1 MRQVIGVLAALAL
14 FAAAAGSVSA
24 AGQSMRSFAEEYST
38 AEDAF
43 RDGRVDIGVQ
53 ALERAA
59 NQGSLHAMVRLGNI
73 YREGKLVPKDEV
85 KACELYGVAAD
96 RNTRLDKFYAAAHL
110 VAEAFRRAGM
120 CYAKGLDAPGW
131 EKDVGLAADLF
142 HQAGVMLDDPIA
154 LYELGKLYLTGE
166 GQMQNPAIA
175 ARHLEAAA
183 RKRYPP
189 AQALLG
195 TLMWDGKFIKQR
207 PASGLALLTL
217 GKEAASP
224 EDQAWIGRAYEE
236 ALLTASKDLERE
248 ALALVMKWRSVYGDP
263 AASTLQTSG
272 PQISP
277 DIPTPTR
284 GRTKESEG
292 FATGAVTGSGK
303 EQFGSQ
309 ATGANLPVA
318 DSPVAP

>member
-1 MRQVIGVLAALAL
+1 MRQIIGAVAALAFL
-14 FAAAAGSVSA
+14 WAPAGSASA
-24 AGQSMRSFAEEYST
+24 AGQSMRSPAEEYST

-59 NQGSLHAMVRLGNI
+59 GQGSLYAMLRLGNL

-85 KACELYGVAAD
+85 KACGLYSLAAD
-96 RNTRLDKFYAAAHL
+96 LNVRLDKFYAAAHL

-131 EKDVGLAADLF
+131 EKNVSLAADLF
-142 HQAGVMLDDPIA
+142 HQAGVMLDDPVA
-154 LYELGKLYLTGE
+154 LYELGKLYLNGE
-166 GQMQNPAIA
+166 GEMRNPALA

-195 TLMWDGKFIKQR
+195 MLMWEGKFIKRR
-207 PASGLALLTL
+207 PASGLALLML

-224 EDQAWIGRAYEE
+224 EDRAWISRAYDD
-236 ALLTASKDLERE
+236 ALITASKDLERE
-248 ALALVMKWRSVYGDP
+248 AMALVDKWRSVYG
-263 AASTLQTSG
+263 SQNIIQTATPTVPS
-272 PQISP
+272 
-277 DIPTPTR
+277 DIPPPTKAR
-284 GRTKESEG
+284 GKDGPVGTASAKSD
-292 FATGAVTGSGK
+292 K
-303 EQFGSQ
+303 EQYGSQ
-309 ATGANLPVA
+309 PTGGNVPPTAAPVE
-318 DSPVAP
+318 P

>member
-1 MRQVIGVLAALAL
+1 
-14 FAAAAGSVSA
+14 
-24 AGQSMRSFAEEYST
+24 MRSLAEEYST

-59 NQGSLHAMVRLGNI
+59 NQGSLHAMLRLGNI
-73 YREGKLVPKDEV
+73 YREGKLVLKDEV
-85 KACELYGVAAD
+85 KACELYGAAAD
-96 RNTRLDKFYAAAHL
+96 RNARLDKFYAAAHL

-120 CYAKGLDAPGW
+120 CYAKGLPAPGW
-131 EKDVGLAADLF
+131 EKNVGLAADLF

-195 TLMWDGKFIKQR
+195 TLMWEGKLIKRR
-207 PASGLALLTL
+207 PASGLALLIL
-217 GKEAASP
+217 AKEASSP
-224 EDQAWIGRAYEE
+224 DERTWIAGAYDE
-236 ALLTASKDLERE
+236 ALLTASADLERE
-248 ALALVMKWRSVYGDP
+248 AVALVDKWRSVYGNP
-263 AASTLQTSG
+263 AENTLQTAA
-272 PQISP
+272 PAISP

-284 GRTKESEG
+284 GRGKKEIEG
-292 FATGAVTGSGK
+292 LLAGAGGSGNDK
-303 EQFGSQ
+303 ERYGGQ
-309 ATGANLPVA
+309 ATGANVPA
-318 DSPVAP
+318 GAAPVAP

>member
-1 MRQVIGVLAALAL
+1 MRQIIGALAALACL
-14 FAAAAGSVSA
+14 CAPVSSGEAAGN
-24 AGQSMRSFAEEYST
+24 SMRSLAEEYST

-59 NQGSLHAMVRLGNI
+59 GQGSLHAMVRLGNI
-73 YREGKLVPKDEV
+73 YREGKFVAKNELKS
-85 KACELYGVAAD
+85 CELYKTAAE
-96 RNTRLDKFYAAAHL
+96 RNERLDKFYAAAHL

-131 EKDVGLAADLF
+131 GKNVRLAADFF

-154 LYELGKLYLTGE
+154 LYELGRLYLTGE

-195 TLMWDGKFIKQR
+195 MLMWEGKLIKQR
-207 PASGLALLTL
+207 QASGLALLIL

-224 EDQAWIGRAYEE
+224 EDRAWIARDYEE

-248 ALALVMKWRSVYGDP
+248 ALVLVDKWKSVYGNPTGNAIQTVAPP
-263 AASTLQTSG
+263 AVAV
-272 PQISP
+272 
-277 DIPTPTR
+277 DVPTPTR
-284 GRTKESEG
+284 GRGKESEG
-292 FATGAVTGSGK
+292 LSTAATKDQSGNEAQQYGGQAASATG
-303 EQFGSQ
+303 Q
-309 ATGANLPVA
+309 
-318 DSPVAP
+318 VAP

>member
-1 MRQVIGVLAALAL
+1 MRQIIGAVAALAFL
-14 FAAAAGSVSA
+14 WAPAGSASA
-24 AGQSMRSFAEEYST
+24 AGQSMRSPAEEYST

-59 NQGSLHAMVRLGNI
+59 GQGSLYAMLRLGNL

-85 KACELYGVAAD
+85 KACGLYSLAAD
-96 RNTRLDKFYAAAHL
+96 LNVRLDKFYAAAHL

-131 EKDVGLAADLF
+131 EKNVTLAADLF
-142 HQAGVMLDDPIA
+142 HQAGVMLDDPVA
-154 LYELGKLYLTGE
+154 LYELGKLYLNGE
-166 GQMQNPAIA
+166 GEMRNPALA

-195 TLMWDGKFIKQR
+195 MLMWEGKVIKRR
-207 PASGLALLTL
+207 PASGLALLML

-224 EDQAWIGRAYEE
+224 EDQAWISRAYDD
-236 ALLTASKDLERE
+236 ALITASKDLERE
-248 ALALVMKWRSVYGDP
+248 AVALVDKWRSVYGSQNTIQTATPTVPSDIPPPTKAPGKDGPVGTASAKNDKEQYGSQPTGGNVPP
-263 AASTLQTSG
+263 AAA
-272 PQISP
+272 P
-277 DIPTPTR
+277 
-284 GRTKESEG
+284 
-292 FATGAVTGSGK
+292 
-303 EQFGSQ
+303 
-309 ATGANLPVA
+309 PVE
-318 DSPVAP
+318 P